1 MVITDMC
8 ATMRKAWSIAVED
21 EFPWICSVPCMPHVA
36 SLLLKDIAKIP
47 DVAKVIADE
56 GKVVTWFSNHH
67 KPLAILRSKV
77 HYSSSPP

>member
-1 MVITDMC
+1 MVITDTC
-8 ATMRKAWSIAVED
+8 ATMRKAWSIVED
-21 EFPWICSVPCMPHVA
+21 EFPWICSVPCMPHVV

-56 GKVVTWFSNHH
+56 GKVVTWFSNHQ

-77 HYSSSPP
+77 RLAPPLK